1 MSRTFASVR
10 YAWAL
15 LLSTQRWSA
24 PAIFLVGL
32 IAWVW
37 NTPPL
42 SVDTVRISLL
52 VLFALAA
59 WLGHSAG
66 SVEEA
71 GQELVSTSA
80 LGSAARL
87 LVAKWMV
94 AAAIS
99 AVFPLVMVAG
109 SFAWSQYRVSRGFPP
124 LLSADQ
130 TWASAV
136 AVLVVAACGAA
147 VGILVA
153 SLLPAHPGWGTGVL
167 VLVAL
172 AQAAPGWPTVAM
184 LTDTLPRIGQ
194 PIAPSLAV
202 ALAVG
207 LVLTGGLL
215 TAAVAVRR
223 PAG

>member
-1 MSRTFASVR
+1 
-10 YAWAL
+10 
-15 LLSTQRWSA
+15 
-24 PAIFLVGL
+24 
-32 IAWVW
+32 
-37 NTPPL
+37 
-42 SVDTVRISLL
+42 
-52 VLFALAA
+52 
-59 WLGHSAG
+59 
-66 SVEEA
+66 
-71 GQELVSTSA
+71 
-80 LGSAARL
+80 
-87 LVAKWMV
+87 
-94 AAAIS
+94 
-99 AVFPLVMVAG
+99 MVAG

-130 TWASAV
+130 TWTSAV